1 MENKNKM
8 ENIDK
13 AKSYFL
19 SKTHKTN
26 TSLAKNDLRI
36 APISEVGND

>member
-8 ENIDK
+8 ENINK

-26 TSLAKNDLRI
+26 T
-36 APISEVGND
+36 PISKVGNA